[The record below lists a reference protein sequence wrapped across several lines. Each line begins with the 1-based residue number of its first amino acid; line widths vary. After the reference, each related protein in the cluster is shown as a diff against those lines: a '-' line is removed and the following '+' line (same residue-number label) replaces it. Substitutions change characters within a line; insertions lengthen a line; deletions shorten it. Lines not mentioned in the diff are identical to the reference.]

1 MENQESELFR
11 IFHSVIPAFSGL
23 LGVFVG
29 YWLTIRRERLSRKL
43 DFIEKQL
50 CDFYSPMVGFF
61 SDIFALNELEKK
73 ISECAD
79 DTWRELA
86 KENLQSNDYGERQ
99 TRHNER
105 WKKFKPIIDYNNQQ
119 TYEKLVPFYRKML
132 ELFREKLYLAD
143 QDTRDYYSNLV
154 EFVNIWDRCQA
165 NSLPPEVTEK
175 LNHGNQ
181 IVAFKKHLEQRYNKL
196 RVKLQEAKTG

>member
-29 YWLTIRRERLSRKL
+29 SWLTIRRERLSRKL

-50 CDFYSPMVGFF
+50 RDFYSPMVGFF

-79 DTWRELA
+79 DTWGELA
-86 KENLQSNDYGERQ
+86 KENLQSNDSGERQ
-99 TRHNER
+99 ARHNER

-119 TYEKLVPFYRKML
+119 TYEKLVPF
-132 ELFREKLYLAD
+132 FA
-143 QDTRDYYSNLV
+143 
-154 EFVNIWDRCQA
+154 RC
-165 NSLPPEVTEK
+165 
-175 LNHGNQ
+175 
-181 IVAFKKHLEQRYNKL
+181 
-196 RVKLQEAKTG
+196 